1 MFKLYET
8 KKRNLFTLVAGLA
21 LCLFAMGWGGS
32 PAEGNWLQKG
42 TDLLKGL
49 GGGGTQ
55 NALTSLEIGEGL
67 KEALK
72 VGTETVVGQLG
83 QVDGFNADPSIRI
96 PLPKSLETVNSV
108 LRKVGMSSMLDD
120 LETRLNRAAE
130 EATPK
135 AKEIFW
141 QAIQDMTLEDVK
153 AIYNGP
159 EDSATRYFQG
169 KMSPALAR
177 EMKPVVEKSLAEV
190 GAVKAYDN
198 VMGSYRAMPFVPDAK
213 ANLSEHVINKGMDG
227 IFYYLAKEEA
237 AIRQNP
243 AKRTTE
249 ILKKVFGS
257 Q

>member
-1 MFKLYET
+1 MCKSYVRKGKNRFAHL
-8 KKRNLFTLVAGLA
+8 AGA
-21 LCLFAMGWGGS
+21 FLCLLLMLWGGS
-32 PAEGNWLQKG
+32 GAEGNWLQKG

-49 GGGGTQ
+49 GGNTP
-55 NALTSLEIGEGL
+55 NALTNLEIGEGL

-72 VGTETVVGQLG
+72 VGTERVVGQLG
-83 QVDGFNADPSIRI
+83 QVDGFNADPSIHI

-141 QAIQDMTLEDVK
+141 QAIQEMTMDDVK

-159 EDSATRYFQG
+159 EDSATRYFQS
-169 KMSPALAR
+169 KMSPALAQ

-198 VMGSYRAMPFVPDAK
+198 VMGQYRAMPFVPDAK
-213 ANLSEHVINKGMDG
+213 ANLTEHVIDKGMDG

-249 ILKKVFGS
+249 LLKKVFGA

>member
-1 MFKLYET
+1 MFET
-8 KKRNLFTLVAGLA
+8 HERKGKNRLAQLAGAVFCLLVI
-21 LCLFAMGWGGS
+21 GGDGS
-32 PAEGNWLQKG
+32 GAEGNWLQKG
-42 TDLLKGL
+42 SDLLKGL
-49 GGGGTQ
+49 GGGSTQ
-55 NALTSLEIGEGL
+55 SALTTPEIGDGL

-83 QVDGFNADPSIRI
+83 QVDGFNADPSIHI
-96 PLPKSLETVNSV
+96 PLPESLETVNSV

-141 QAIQDMTLEDVK
+141 QAIQEMTMDDVK

-159 EDSATRYFQG
+159 EDSATRYFQS
-169 KMSPALAR
+169 KMSPALAL
-177 EMKPVVEKSLAEV
+177 EMKPVVDKSLAEV

-198 VMGSYRAMPFVPDAK
+198 VMGSYRSMPFVPDAK
-213 ANLSEHVINKGMDG
+213 ADLSEYVVDKGMDG

-249 ILKKVFGS
+249 LLKKVFGA